1 MSTTISLS
9 MTQTSCC
16 SQCGNPLPDHTS
28 LAHDAQSQIDDLQAQ
43 VRLLNQKATAAVDKW
58 ADYEDEIQQLRAQA
72 KQQADVASP
81 QPDQRADSPSRFSGY
96 LPVQNRL
103 SSFLSAR
110 KSTPNLQAQPP
121 PSPSATELV
130 AALTREQAL
139 RQAAE
144 GKLDEASG
152 ELEELS
158 AQLFQQANE
167 MVATE
172 RKARAKLE
180 ERVAVLER
188 RDGEKRK
195 RLERLESASE
205 ACSHLGDEGC
215 HKKLASKL
223 RTKGEGLFKGGM
235 RRYVRLRTGWKF
247 RKRTSYS
254 ETRNTGRDEAYHYHP
269 TRFRHLPPPDLLDHL
284 PTLPIQ
290 APDFELWIN
299 ELWNDFLIEPTP
311 YLVASA
317 ITYLGFILLLGQYY
331 EVAWRVVYFVLRLF
345 MPWDEENIWDIR

>member
-9 MTQTSCC
+9 MTQTSC
-16 SQCGNPLPDHTS
+16 QCPKCGFDLPTHTS
-28 LAHDAQSQIDDLQAQ
+28 PALDAQRQIDDLQAQ
-43 VRLLNQKATAAVDKW
+43 VRLLNQKATAAGNNHSLPSIHTPAKTLHSVDKW

-72 KQQADVASP
+72 QQAQPATTP
-81 QPDQRADSPSRFSGY
+81 QEEKRSDSPSRFSGY

-103 SSFLSAR
+103 SSFLTPR
-110 KSTPNLQAQPP
+110 KSTQNLQQTQAQPP

-180 ERVAVLER
+180 ERVEVLER

-195 RLERLESASE
+195 RLERLEGAVQRIE
-205 ACSHLGDEGC
+205 RVRGL
-215 HKKLASKL
+215 LAPGK
-223 RTKGEGLFKGGM
+223 
-235 RRYVRLRTGWKF
+235 
-247 RKRTSYS
+247 
-254 ETRNTGRDEAYHYHP
+254 
-269 TRFRHLPPPDLLDHL
+269 
-284 PTLPIQ
+284 
-290 APDFELWIN
+290 
-299 ELWNDFLIEPTP
+299 
-311 YLVASA
+311 
-317 ITYLGFILLLGQYY
+317 
-331 EVAWRVVYFVLRLF
+331 
-345 MPWDEENIWDIR
+345 